1 MPINTTNM
9 EDSAFYIE
17 HAQEQMERSLQH
29 TNAAMAKI
37 RAGKAMPSMLDG
49 IMVEYY
55 GNPTP
60 INQVASINSQDART
74 LLIKPWEKSIVSE
87 VERSI
92 INSDLGLNPQSDG
105 ELIRINIPV
114 LTEERRLELVKQARH
129 EAEHGRV
136 SIRNIRKDANDHLR
150 KLVKEHVSEDEV
162 RHAED
167 QVQKLTDDFISKID
181 NLLKKKETD
190 IMTV

>member
-1 MPINTTNM
+1 M
-9 EDSAFYIE
+9 EDIEFYIE
-17 HAQEQMERSLQH
+17 HAQELMEKTLQH
-29 TNAAMAKI
+29 TNSTMAKI
-37 RAGKAMPSMLDG
+37 RAGKAMPNMLDG
-49 IMVEYY
+49 VMVEYY

-74 LLIKPWEKSIVSE
+74 LVIKPWEKSIVPDI
-87 VERSI
+87 ERSI

-105 ELIRINIPV
+105 EIIRINIPA
-114 LTEERRLELVKQARH
+114 LTEERRMDLVKQARH

-136 SIRNIRKDANDHLR
+136 SIRNVRKDANDHLK
-150 KLVKEHVSEDEV
+150 KLLKEHVSEDDV

-167 QVQKLTDDFISKID
+167 EVQKLTDEFIAKIEEI
-181 NLLKKKETD
+181 LKKKEED

>member
-1 MPINTTNM
+1 M
-9 EDSAFYIE
+9 EDSEFYIE
-17 HAQEQMERSLQH
+17 HAQEQMEKSLQH

-74 LLIKPWEKSIVSE
+74 LLIKPWEKRIVSE

-114 LTEERRLELVKQARH
+114 LTEERRLELVKQARN

-167 QVQKLTDDFISKID
+167 QVQKLTDDFISKIED
-181 NLLKKKETD
+181 LLKKKEAD
-190 IMTV
+190 IMKV

>member
-1 MPINTTNM
+1 MNM
-9 EDSAFYIE
+9 EDSEFYIE
-17 HAQEQMERSLQH
+17 HAQEQMEKSLQH

-167 QVQKLTDDFISKID
+167 QVQKLTDDFISKIED
-181 NLLKKKETD
+181 LLKKKETD

>member
-1 MPINTTNM
+1 M
-9 EDSAFYIE
+9 EKA
-17 HAQEQMERSLQH
+17 LQH
-29 TNAAMAKI
+29 VTGAIAKI
-37 RAGKAMPSMLDG
+37 RAGKAMPNMLDG
-49 IMVEYY
+49 ILVEYY

-74 LLIKPWEKSIVSE
+74 LVIKPWEKTIVSDI
-87 VERSI
+87 ERSI

-105 ELIRINIPV
+105 ELIRINIPA
-114 LTEERRLELVKQARH
+114 LTEERRIDLVKQAKA
-129 EAEHGRV
+129 EAENGRV

-150 KLVKEHVSEDEV
+150 KLIKEHVSEDDV

-167 QVQKLTDDFISKID
+167 EVQKLTDQYIAKIEEV
-181 NLLKKKETD
+181 LKKKEED